1 MYAINNKSIQIIIK
15 IQITQKV
22 YRFVITCVSESTLLT
37 PNFLYT
43 LENLLSS
50 EIGDFLHF
58 FSKQM
63 NERSMTSLQ
72 QHLDAM
78 NLNIYTCIKTLKI
91 E

>member
-1 MYAINNKSIQIIIK
+1 MLSIISPYKLIIK

-22 YRFVITCVSESTLLT
+22 YRFVITCVSERSLLT

-58 FSKQM
+58 FFKKKNQ
-63 NERSMTSLQ
+63 RSMTSS
-72 QHLDAM
+72 
-78 NLNIYTCIKTLKI
+78 
-91 E
+91 

>member
-1 MYAINNKSIQIIIK
+1 
-15 IQITQKV
+15 
-22 YRFVITCVSESTLLT
+22 
-37 PNFLYT
+37 
-43 LENLLSS
+43 
-50 EIGDFLHF
+50 
-58 FSKQM
+58 M

>member
-58 FSKQM
+58 F
-63 NERSMTSLQ
+63 
-72 QHLDAM
+72 
-78 NLNIYTCIKTLKI
+78 LNK
-91 E
+91 